1 MRACARQSLGTQKH
15 VVCVCVSLSLSVYV
29 CMYTYTD
36 IYIVLIEEFDECN
49 EEWHAIR
56 TPLQV
61 TEVSRVSV
69 TEVSHT
75 QHTLGKS
82 GTQSAPRSQSIL

>member
-1 MRACARQSLGTQKH
+1 
-15 VVCVCVSLSLSVYV
+15 
-29 CMYTYTD
+29 MYRYID
-36 IYIVLIEEFDECN
+36 IYIVLVEEFDECN

-61 TEVSRVSV
+61 IEVSRVSV

>member
-1 MRACARQSLGTQKH
+1 MRQAIAWDAKARSVCLCLC
-15 VVCVCVSLSLSVYV
+15 VCVCVCV
-29 CMYTYTD
+29 CMYRYID
-36 IYIVLIEEFDECN
+36 IYIVLVEEFDECN

-69 TEVSHT
+69 TEVS
-75 QHTLGKS
+75 G
-82 GTQSAPRSQSIL
+82 GVARVGN